1 MEIQEIIQ
9 QLDFSNLGWQIATP
23 IIFSIADIITGFIQ
37 AVINNDVRSRKM
49 REGLLHKILIII
61 ILLLSFVA
69 SATFNL
75 SMISKFVCVYIII
88 METISIFEN
97 LAKAGIDFKE
107 LKKIFFIGGKN
118 EERRKEE
125 NREERKE
132 SGEDN
137 DTEDD
142 IENIFKDI

>member
-23 IIFSIADIITGFIQ
+23 IIFSVADIITGFIQ
-37 AVINNDVRSRKM
+37 AVINNDVKSKIM
-49 REGLLHKILIII
+49 RQGLLHKILIII
-61 ILLLSFVA
+61 ILLLSFIA
-69 SATFNL
+69 SASFNL
-75 SMISKFVCVYIII
+75 SIISKFVSIYIIL

-97 LAKAGIDFKE
+97 LAKAGIDFGE

-142 IENIFKDI
+142 IENIFKDL